1 MGKEARNYARTLK
14 LEMPKLG
21 VVKPCESTIED
32 LNSSNNLL
40 VSFGLFLL
48 FQQSL
53 QLLSVKAEENS
64 KTTFRICFICD

>member
-1 MGKEARNYARTLK
+1 MLK
-14 LEMPKLG
+14 LEEAKFG
-21 VVKPCESTIED
+21 KVY

-64 KTTFRICFICD
+64 KTTFKISFICDLYQ